1 MLILYRER
9 DLDEAYR
16 IDCRARTKGNEPWIK
31 REDFRNIYEA
41 LLDTYFTNS
50 VEKKLEK
57 KCRSQGFPGMRLGD
71 SAKQKCFWYFCFVF
85 CL

>member
-31 REDFRNIYEA
+31 REDFRHIYEA
-41 LLDTYFTNS
+41 LLDTYFTKSIEN
-50 VEKKLEK
+50 KLEK
-57 KCRSQGFPGMRLGD
+57 KEQDVANRANNSF
-71 SAKQKCFWYFCFVF
+71 KVF
-85 CL
+85 CLYSKFQNNSLYI

>member
-1 MLILYRER
+1 MLILYRES

-41 LLDTYFTNS
+41 LLDTYFTKSIEN
-50 VEKKLEK
+50 KLEK
-57 KCRSQGFPGMRLGD
+57 KEQDVSEYVIEQVNKALERTIDFDPEI
-71 SAKQKCFWYFCFVF
+71 K
-85 CL
+85 

>member
-9 DLDEAYR
+9 DLDEAYK
-16 IDCRARTKGNEPWIK
+16 IDCRARTRGNEPWIK

-57 KCRSQGFPGMRLGD
+57 KEQDVAEYVIEQVNKALERTIDFDPEI
-71 SAKQKCFWYFCFVF
+71 K
-85 CL
+85 